1 MRNDKPNL
9 IVDKTFQYALK
20 VLDYSEKLYEMKR
33 FSLADQ
39 IIRSGT
45 SIGANVWEAQN
56 AESKADFI
64 HKMKI
69 AAKEGASLIIPC
81 KVEMPEQYET
91 FIRSHPSLSV
101 TIRIGV
107 FNKRGWQKDIF
118 TILSLRKMVDDKKFD
133 LTINPGLMKGKYYL
147 RFSIQNGIYNS
158 THNSDKIELVVE

>member
-20 VLDYSEKLYEMKR
+20 VLDYAEKIYAMKR
-33 FSLADQ
+33 FALADQ

-69 AAKEGASLIIPC
+69 AAKEGDEQKFWVLLMKFSDHYPDPGGMIPDM
-81 KVEMPEQYET
+81 EEIE
-91 FIRSHPSLSV
+91 R
-101 TIRIGV
+101 
-107 FNKRGWQKDIF
+107 
-118 TILSLRKMVDDKKFD
+118 ILSSIIASAKRKG
-133 LTINPGLMKGKYYL
+133 N
-147 RFSIQNGIYNS
+147 
-158 THNSDKIELVVE
+158 